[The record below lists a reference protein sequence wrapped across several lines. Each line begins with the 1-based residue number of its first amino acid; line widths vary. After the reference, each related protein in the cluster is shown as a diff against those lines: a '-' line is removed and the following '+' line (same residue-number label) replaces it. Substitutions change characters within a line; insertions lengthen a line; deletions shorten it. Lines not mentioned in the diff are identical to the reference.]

1 MWVALLSE
9 WELADFGDIFRGLL
23 EPGSSSSECLPS

>member
-9 WELADFGDIFRGLL
+9 WELADFGDIFRALL
-23 EPGSSSSECLPS
+23 EPGSQLFRVPA